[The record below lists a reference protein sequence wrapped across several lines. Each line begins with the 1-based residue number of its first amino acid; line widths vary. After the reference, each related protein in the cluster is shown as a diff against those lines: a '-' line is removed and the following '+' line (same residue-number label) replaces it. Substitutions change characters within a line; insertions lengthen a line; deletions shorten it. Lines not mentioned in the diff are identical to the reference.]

1 MVACDRHIYIYNS
14 SGLHNQQVC
23 IIGTKEIE
31 NMKQRLTYFDQAK
44 GVAILLVVMGHV
56 MQFSFGYEHSSVVD
70 MLGVFHMPVF
80 FLISGFF
87 AYNVIPSFCDL
98 RQKIVSRGRALLIP
112 YFVFLALWSVFSG
125 GDFVHELL
133 GGGGRYWFLWCLL
146 VLSVFFLVW
155 EYIIGRVKNIWIS
168 IGLWLLPYIVLIGL
182 KIKGIEIGGNL
193 LIISHIVT
201 YYRYYLIGYMCKKYV
216 PFNKLLFEN
225 EIVYAFAFILY
236 FVQWHLCDRHNMLL
250 ILAGGIGAIIV
261 LLRLLKAQ
269 SENNSAPMRLLTYI
283 GQNSLAIYVIHYF
296 FIPDVSNVM
305 HLYLE
310 VQNPLIW

>member
-1 MVACDRHIYIYNS
+1 MLSRN
-14 SGLHNQQVC
+14 
-23 IIGTKEIE
+23 
-31 NMKQRLTYFDQAK
+31 LTD
-44 GVAILLVVMGHV
+44 LVK
-56 MQFSFGYEHSSVVD
+56 
-70 MLGVFHMPVF
+70 
-80 FLISGFF
+80 FLE
-87 AYNVIPSFCDL
+87 
-98 RQKIVSRGRALLIP
+98 KIVSRGRALLIP

-216 PFNKLLFEN
+216 PFNKLQFEN

-310 VQNPLIW
+310 VQNPLIWQFSYALILTIPITVAALLVGRLVESNKYLSFVFFGKLQKK